1 MLSYLFLG
9 LAAALVVAG
18 LVVATMYLY
27 PDDEALRAR
36 ARRWRKRHPRT

>member
-9 LAAALVVAG
+9 LACALMVAGVVVAI
-18 LVVATMYLY
+18 MYIH

-36 ARRWRKRHPRT
+36 ARRWRRKHPRT